1 MGLAIVMT
9 SLAGMIWGPTP
20 KSLPQPFHN
29 DVYKLIWGAT
39 ISKTDLAVTL
49 AALVSVIVLVLGLGR
64 TRLGVQMRATA
75 ELPLLASQSGVNV
88 SIIAAVSW
96 AVAGVLITFGGIVY
110 AQQSMVS
117 PGLSDLGL
125 RGIAPALLGGLDSI
139 PGAILGSLIVAIAQN
154 LGVFWFGGGAADVA
168 AYLVILIVLAVRPT
182 GLFGTREI
190 RRI

>member
-1 MGLAIVMT
+1 
-9 SLAGMIWGPTP
+9 
-20 KSLPQPFHN
+20 
-29 DVYKLIWGAT
+29 
-39 ISKTDLAVTL
+39 LAVTL

-75 ELPLLASQSGVNV
+75 EWPLLASQSGVNV
-88 SIIAAVSW
+88 SVIAAVSW

-117 PGLSDLGL
+117 PSLSDLGL

-168 AYLVILIVLAVRPT
+168 AYLVILMVLAVRPT
-182 GLFGTREI
+182 GLFGAREI